1 MSQGRDSHASPPA
14 TPPCDSGC
22 APSGT
27 HTLHPTHLDP
37 SMHRRDKGL
46 IYAKGPRLPKA
57 PDAINTEFIS
67 FQFYYIYFFHVCTC
81 VYVYLCIHTCVCIVC
96 RFMCGGQNSLKELVL
111 CSLPHGSQEWTAQPS
126 LPPSA
131 RSLFAWMC

>member
-1 MSQGRDSHASPPA
+1 MDGGAYVPGPGFTRLSTGHTPLRLRMCPERHPH
-14 TPPCDSGC
+14 TPP
-22 APSGT
+22 
-27 HTLHPTHLDP
+27 HP

-96 RFMCGGQNSLKELVL
+96 RFMCGGQDSLKELVL
-111 CSLPHGSQEWTAQPS
+111 CSLPYGSQEWTAQPS

-131 RSLFAWMC
+131 HSLFA